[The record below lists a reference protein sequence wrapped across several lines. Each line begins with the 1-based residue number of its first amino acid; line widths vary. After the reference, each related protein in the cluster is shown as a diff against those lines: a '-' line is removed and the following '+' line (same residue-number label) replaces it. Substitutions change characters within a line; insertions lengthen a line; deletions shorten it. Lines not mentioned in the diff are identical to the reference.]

1 MRRALLLLVWCAAAG
16 AQSSSVEDLLFR
28 ARHAQFAQ
36 GDPKR
41 ALALYSVALQD
52 KSLDAPR
59 QAAIHLRMARCW
71 ADLGEDLRA
80 LGHLKPH
87 IYDSGVDAGVKTRAA
102 ELREVI
108 KTRLPRAAA
117 GRTERQEEQTA
128 RQARLFKEQ
137 IALARTA
144 LQSENDLL
152 AFYYV
157 QSALKIDPQSEQA
170 RAMAAELENRLSGVM
185 DIVREPLKVFR
196 SLSEAQIRTVAR
208 RAEALLRKALVHA
221 RQEEINLAEAA
232 FKDAITVID
241 SSEFAL
247 ESDRLVSTRQRVVE
261 HWRAFRKKQFGE
273 SRADPVLPEPVRRAT
288 PLADYLNHLQRVLD
302 TVSAP
307 EHEYRIVP
315 VARRKVDSGSAS
327 VTSPR
332 RFTLLTHV
340 DSQWTP
346 ALFARLHLPRVVHPD
361 SWRERGNFLETV
373 GTMLVARNRPQ
384 VLDSLE
390 KAVGRMERPD
400 PNTFRTRFL

>member
-1 MRRALLLLVWCAAAG
+1 MRSALLPLVLCAAAW
-16 AQSSSVEDLLFR
+16 AQSSTVEDLLFR

-41 ALALYSVALQD
+41 ALELYSVALQD
-52 KSLDAPR
+52 KSLDAAR

-71 ADLGEDLRA
+71 VDLGEDTRA

-87 IYDSGVDAGVKTRAA
+87 IYDRDGVEVGVRIRAA
-102 ELREVI
+102 ELRDAI
-108 KTRLPRAAA
+108 TTRLPRTAPSAA
-117 GRTERQEEQTA
+117 ERQEEQTA
-128 RQARLFKEQ
+128 RQERLFKEQ
-137 IALARTA
+137 LALARTA
-144 LQSENDLL
+144 LQNENDLL

-208 RAEALLRKALVHA
+208 RAEALLRKALGHG
-221 RQEEINLAEAA
+221 RMREINLAEAA
-232 FKDAITVID
+232 FRDAVTVID
-241 SSEFAL
+241 SSEFAS

-261 HWRAFRKKQFGE
+261 HWRAFRRKQFGE

-307 EHEYRIVP
+307 EHEYRIIP
-315 VARRKVDSGSAS
+315 VARRKTDARSAG
-327 VTSPR
+327 VRSPD
-332 RFTLLTHV
+332 RFTLLTHIE
-340 DSQWTP
+340 SRWTP
-346 ALFARLHLPRVVHPD
+346 AQFARLHLPRVIHPE

-373 GTMLVARNRPQ
+373 GTMLVARNRPG
-384 VLDSLE
+384 VL
-390 KAVGRMERPD
+390 
-400 PNTFRTRFL
+400 